1 MEKVTGYTRWEF
13 EQCGLS
19 WWALP
24 LRGGTF
30 FIKVSTNYLCQHA
43 LKHLNMQS
51 SQMFEHIN
59 STLYKMLLH
68 FKLHIA
74 KLCTCNK
81 MHSRTWLMSGQKV
94 SLLRQH
100 TASVVSKTCKCLKV
114 IILIL
119 QQNKTDQKV

>member
-1 MEKVTGYTRWEF
+1 MEF

-30 FIKVSTNYLCQHA
+30 FIKVSTDYLCQHA

-59 STLYKMLLH
+59 STLYK
-68 FKLHIA
+68 
-74 KLCTCNK
+74 
-81 MHSRTWLMSGQKV
+81 
-94 SLLRQH
+94 
-100 TASVVSKTCKCLKV
+100 TAITFQAAYSKTLHM
-114 IILIL
+114 
-119 QQNKTDQKV
+119 